1 MNRYAID
8 YSIILIGCLVI
19 EAKSKTDALRKM
31 DEIKDID
38 LIDLEGQVI
47 DLEIHSVDR
56 Y

>member
-1 MNRYAID
+1 MNTYAIH
-8 YSIILIGCLVI
+8 YSIILVGCLDM

-38 LIDLEGQVI
+38 LIDPEGQVI

-56 Y
+56 H